1 MTTIINATASRRLA
15 PVTGRAYTLPV
26 VRELPPRPI
35 DAPGA
40 SGQW

>member
-1 MTTIINATASRRLA
+1 MIFTINATASRRLA
-15 PVTGRAYTLPV
+15 PVAAHAYTLPV
-26 VRELPPRPI
+26 VRELPPKPI